1 MKRFIFV
8 TFIFLGWAFYVASG
22 GAEYQPRAG
31 SLQARVVEQT
41 PEPIRKVSDLLPV
54 LEDEVVTRTVTSLA
68 DLDLSKAEDTQVT
81 LASVDAGDQAIEG
94 ALVDAGTDLEK
105 VAVLTLDAVDEVSE
119 PLDIRLVTGNIVN
132 MRDGPGTS
140 FERVGKVTKGTEIE
154 VLEDPGNSWI
164 NILVVETGK
173 TGWIA
178 DWLTTAAN

>member
-1 MKRFIFV
+1 MKRFMFV
-8 TFIFLGWAFYVASG
+8 TFIFLGWAFYVVSG
-22 GAEYQPRAG
+22 GAGYKPKPG
-31 SLQARVVEQT
+31 SLQARIVEQT
-41 PEPIRKVSDLLPV
+41 PEPIRNMSDLLPV
-54 LEDEVVTRTVTSLA
+54 SEEEVVTRTVTSLA

-81 LASVDAGDQAIEG
+81 LASVGGDVQAIEN
-94 ALVDAGTDLEK
+94 ALADVGTDHEK
-105 VAVLTLDAVDEVSE
+105 VAALTLDTVDEAAE

-140 FERVGKVTKGTEIE
+140 FKRVGKVTKGTEIE

-164 NILVVETGK
+164 NILVVETGQ